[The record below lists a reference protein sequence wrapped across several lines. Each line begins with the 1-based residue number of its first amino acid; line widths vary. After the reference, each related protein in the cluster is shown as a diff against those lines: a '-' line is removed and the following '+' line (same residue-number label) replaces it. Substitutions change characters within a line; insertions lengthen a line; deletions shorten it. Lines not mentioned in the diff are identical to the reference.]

1 MTEQI
6 KIGSTLKWTLQ
17 SPKETGVDNSG
28 FYEFIDDNFIPEGA
42 NSHISG
48 VVVYISDGSAII
60 QVTDMTSDMF
70 PFTLFYNEVKNRF
83 FGFEVKEVDPYQ
95 KYFCL
100 DLTTMVSL
108 YYYYEGEGFLAS
120 AEFDEDNH
128 FDWYEQP
135 DTNEGLDSQSEMGEG
150 FDPDQI
156 NIELPAED
164 IESYENQEAFCSSD
178 DIEMTD
184 DNGDI
189 CISEGGHPCSIV
201 RANSWFNTRDCAII
215 TAWRGGK
222 SRKTNDDNNR
232 KLQRRL
238 RELGYG
244 VTKITGWFPE
254 KDKEVA
260 RENSFL
266 TVNLNDEESFRSNIY
281 ELSELYEQDSFL
293 YKKAGRDIPAVYVH
307 TNDDT
312 GKGTEELAGRLRI
325 GNMEADVYSQIKAGR
340 ITFE

>member
-6 KIGSTLKWTLQ
+6 KIGSTLRWTLL
-17 SPKETGVDNSG
+17 SPKETGVDNSE
-28 FYEFIDDNFIPEGA
+28 FYAFIDDNFIPEGE

-108 YYYYEGEGFLAS
+108 FYYYEGEGFLAS
-120 AEFDEDNH
+120 AEFDDDDH

-156 NIELPAED
+156 
-164 IESYENQEAFCSSD
+164 
-178 DIEMTD
+178 
-184 DNGDI
+184 I

-232 KLQRRL
+232 KLQKRL

-266 TVNLNDEESFRSNIY
+266 TVNLNDEESFRSNIF

>member
-1 MTEQI
+1 MTTDI
-6 KIGSTLKWTLQ
+6 KLGSSFTWTLQ
-17 SPKETGVDNSG
+17 SPMESGKKVDD
-28 FYEFIDDNFIPEGA
+28 FYAFIDDQLADVEENA
-42 NSHISG
+42 HISG
-48 VVVYISDGSAII
+48 TVIYISDGSIVI
-60 QVTDMTSDMF
+60 QVSEMTPGLF

-83 FGFEVKEVDPYQ
+83 FDFKLEDVNPYQ

-100 DLTTMVSL
+100 DVASMVSMFL
-108 YYYYEGEGFLAS
+108 YYEEEGFLAG
-120 AEFDEDNH
+120 AEFDEEGNFDFYELPDNN
-128 FDWYEQP
+128 D
-135 DTNEGLDSQSEMGEG
+135 GLVPTSEMPEGET
-150 FDPDQI
+150 PDQI
-156 NIELPAED
+156 NIELPANE
-164 IESYENQEAFCSSD
+164 IESYETSGALLNIEDIILVDENGCLTPRVDRCSMS
-178 DIEMTD
+178 
-184 DNGDI
+184 
-189 CISEGGHPCSIV
+189 
-201 RANSWFNTRDCAII
+201 RAETWFNTRDCAIL

-232 KLQRRL
+232 KLQRKL

-244 VTKITGWFPE
+244 VTKITGWFAE

-266 TVNLNDEESFRSNIY
+266 TVNLNEEDSFRSNIY
-281 ELSELYEQDSFL
+281 NLSELYEQDSFL
-293 YKKAGRDIPAVYVH
+293 YKKAGRDTPAVLVH